1 MLRCASVYTHEID
14 DSEAALAELMD
25 QLDTKIDLL
34 KNSVGII
41 MCHPEFIAT
50 GITKYVGENL
60 PFDIVGITTASQAV
74 NDDVNEHVL
83 TLFVMTSDDAWF
95 KAGITE
101 SLYDEIDAPTMTAY
115 SKAAAGESE
124 PPKLAI
130 IFPPFLIERYAGDAF
145 VNVLSKII
153 PDTPFFGTVAIDD
166 TVTFKECET
175 IYNGEHKKD
184 AMSFVLCYGNIDPH
198 FYIVTLPENESI
210 SLRAEV
216 TKSKDNVVHEI
227 NNINARVFYAQSG
240 IPESM
245 ITVPFMIDLK
255 KRTDYDG
262 IPVISANNFFTE
274 DGAAVFSC
282 HVEEGSTFSLANFT
296 IDDVL
301 TTTQQGIKK
310 ITGLKDV
317 SGALLFPCVIRR
329 IPLMGIGKPLA
340 ELQIA
345 QETLKIPFMMGYS
358 GGEICPTSV
367 KNSVPT
373 NRFHN
378 YSIII
383 LVL

>member
-1 MLRCASVYTHEID
+1 MLRCASVFTREID
-14 DSEAALAELMD
+14 DLETALAEVKS
-25 QLDTKIDLL
+25 QLDNKISLL

-50 GITKYVGENL
+50 GVTKYIGENL

-74 NDDVNEHVL
+74 NDDVDEHVL
-83 TLFVMTSDDAWF
+83 TIFVMTSDDAWF
-95 KAGITE
+95 KTGITE
-101 SLYDEIDAPTMTAY
+101 GLYDEIDTPVQIAY
-115 SKAAAGESE
+115 SKVSEGEPE
-124 PPKLAI
+124 PPKLAL
-130 IFPPFLIERYAGDAF
+130 IFPPFLLERYAGDAY
-145 VNVLSKII
+145 VHAWKKII
-153 PDTPFFGTVAIDD
+153 PETPFFGTIAIDD
-166 TVTFKECET
+166 TLTFKECET
-175 IYNGEHKKD
+175 IYNGEHKHD
-184 AMSFVLCYGNIDPH
+184 AMPFVLCYGNIDPH
-198 FYIVTLPENESI
+198 FYIVTLPANETI
-210 SLRAEV
+210 SFRAEV
-216 TKSKDNVVHEI
+216 TKSKDNIVYEI
-227 NNINARVFYAQSG
+227 DGINAREFFIQSE
-240 IPESM
+240 IPEIM
-245 ITVPFMIDLK
+245 LTVPFMIDLK

-262 IPVISANNFFTE
+262 IPVISGSTAYTE

-301 TTTQQGIKK
+301 STSQHGIEM
-310 ITGLKDV
+310 ITKLKDV

-329 IPLMGIGKPLA
+329 MPLMRIGKPLA

-345 QETLKIPFMMGYS
+345 KETLKVPFMMGYS

-367 KNSVPT
+367 KGGVPA